1 MKYALIFSLLFLLIT
16 FGFSAFEKIVD
27 FKSSVNYYQS
37 YFKNTFI
44 GKPIKPILMIII
56 ILEGIASA
64 LLLTGIVEAV
74 LSYKIFFGE
83 LGIFLS
89 TSILC
94 IFLIGQRLV
103 KDYESARGI
112 ALYFLIC
119 FAAFTLTA
127 LT

>member
-1 MKYALIFSLLFLLIT
+1 M
-16 FGFSAFEKIVD
+16 V
-27 FKSSVNYYQS
+27 
-37 YFKNTFI
+37 
-44 GKPIKPILMIII
+44 II

>member
-1 MKYALIFSLLFLLIT
+1 M
-16 FGFSAFEKIVD
+16 V
-27 FKSSVNYYQS
+27 
-37 YFKNTFI
+37 
-44 GKPIKPILMIII
+44 II
-56 ILEGIASA
+56 ILESIASA

-74 LSYKIFFGE
+74 LGYKIFFGE
-83 LGIFLS
+83 LGVFLS